1 VTIAI
6 ELSLIVLLV
15 MAIGYGFVLNKKI
28 TLLRRDQKDLEKLA
42 MSFSKATQRAEQGVA
57 QLRAATQGSVTEL
70 QTIMTKADSVRRD
83 LEFLID
89 RGTGMA
95 DKLERSVR
103 TVERGGAERAEK
115 VEPRSKIAK
124 LAAMAEERI
133 GRVAAAAN
141 EPEPVLGA
149 ATRRDVNPSEKA
161 EAERQ
166 LLKALRAVR

>member
-1 VTIAI
+1 MTIAI

-15 MAIGYGFVLNKKI
+15 MAIGYGFVLNRKI
-28 TLLRRDQKDLEKLA
+28 TALRRDQKDLEKLA

-70 QTIMTKADSVRRD
+70 QGIMTKAESVRRD

-95 DKLERSVR
+95 DKLERGVR
-103 TVERGGAERAEK
+103 AVERGEKSERVEK
-115 VEPRSKIAK
+115 LERGSSKIAA
-124 LAAMAEERI
+124 L
-133 GRVAAAAN
+133 AAAALSEERRPAN
-141 EPEPVLGA
+141 EPVLGV

-161 EAERQ
+161 DAERQ

>member
-1 VTIAI
+1 
-6 ELSLIVLLV
+6 LIVLLV

-28 TLLRRDQKDLEKLA
+28 TALRHDQKDLEKLA

-70 QTIMTKADSVRRD
+70 QGIMTRAESVRRD

-89 RGTGMA
+89 RGTGTA

-103 TVERGGAERAEK
+103 TAERGGEK
-115 VEPRSKIAK
+115 VETRNNNSRIAT
-124 LAAMAEERI
+124 LTALAEERI
-133 GRVAAAAN
+133 DRRAVNERAAGSERAAAN
-141 EPEPVLGA
+141 EPVLGV

-161 EAERQ
+161 DAERQ

>member
-15 MAIGYGFVLNKKI
+15 MAIGYGFVLNRKI
-28 TLLRRDQKDLEKLA
+28 TALRRDQKDLEKLA

-57 QLRAATQGSVTEL
+57 QLRAATHGSVTEL
-70 QTIMTKADSVRRD
+70 QGIMTKAENIRRD

-89 RGTGMA
+89 RGTGAA

-103 TVERGGAERAEK
+103 TAERGGAERGEK
-115 VEPRSKIAK
+115 METRSKIAT
-124 LAAMAEERI
+124 LTALAEERLD
-133 GRVAAAAN
+133 RRPAN
-141 EPEPVLGA
+141 EPVLGV

-161 EAERQ
+161 DAERQ